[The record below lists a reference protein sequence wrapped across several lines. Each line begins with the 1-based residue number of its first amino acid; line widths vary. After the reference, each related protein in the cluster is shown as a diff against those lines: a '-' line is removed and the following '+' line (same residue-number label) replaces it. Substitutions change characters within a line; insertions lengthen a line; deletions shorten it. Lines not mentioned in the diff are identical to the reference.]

1 MAYLSPELRKWMSE
15 DVSSLLHEVSRV
27 NFTHLTRTVR
37 PSIHAVKLTKLS
49 VKVYDP
55 NLGRSTLLL
64 CTHLS
69 KGKAFAS
76 LIDLKTQAS
85 LHCDVSYLLPRVLTI
100 Y

>member
-64 CTHLS
+64 CTHL
-69 KGKAFAS
+69 
-76 LIDLKTQAS
+76 QAS
-85 LHCDVSYLLPRVLTI
+85 LHCDVSYLVPRVLTI